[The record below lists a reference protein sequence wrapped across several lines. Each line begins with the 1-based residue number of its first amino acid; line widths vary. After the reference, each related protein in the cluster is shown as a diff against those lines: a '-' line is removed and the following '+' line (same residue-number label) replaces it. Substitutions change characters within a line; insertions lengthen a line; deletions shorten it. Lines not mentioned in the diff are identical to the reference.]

1 MTEADIK
8 PGYRTDHSMIT
19 LTLTLGKLE
28 TTNKLLWKFNNSLLK
43 DKLFANEINDV
54 IRTVIEEYAALPYSR
69 EQLPFIPKCDIQFV
83 ISDQLFLDV
92 LLMKIRSKTISYATM
107 KKRVDQEKER
117 DLQNNIQSLET
128 KIKLTED
135 EKGKL
140 ESYKQELIAL
150 RKRWREFCFDRER
163 DGSPKEKNNKI
174 FLCT

>member
-28 TTNKLLWKFNNSLLK
+28 TRNKLLWKFNNSLLK

-54 IRTVIEEYAALPYSR
+54 IRTVIEEYAAR
-69 EQLPFIPKCDIQFV
+69 EQLPFIPKCGIQFV

-107 KKRVDQEKER
+107 KKRVDREKER
-117 DLQNNIQSLET
+117 DLQNNISHTQ
-128 KIKLTED
+128 KL
-135 EKGKL
+135 KL
-140 ESYKQELIAL
+140 
-150 RKRWREFCFDRER
+150 
-163 DGSPKEKNNKI
+163 N
-174 FLCT
+174 

>member
-1 MTEADIK
+1 MQLYPI
-8 PGYRTDHSMIT
+8 
-19 LTLTLGKLE
+19 LG
-28 TTNKLLWKFNNSLLK
+28 NNFL
-43 DKLFANEINDV
+43 
-54 IRTVIEEYAALPYSR
+54 
-69 EQLPFIPKCDIQFV
+69 FIPKCDIQFV

-107 KKRVDQEKER
+107 KKCVDQEKER

-140 ESYKQELIAL
+140 ESYKQEELIAL

-163 DGSPKEKNNKI
+163 DGSPKVTK
-174 FLCT
+174 